1 MPCTEEERRGKKLT
15 GLFPAGF
22 FLYIS
27 AEEC

>member
-1 MPCTEEERRGKKLT
+1 MPCTEERRGKKLT